1 MSYIL
6 EALQKSEQER
16 QQQAAPTISAVH
28 DGDFIIRRK
37 KIHIAWW
44 FVMVLTI
51 LLVVLLGIIIFRK
64 PAPLATPTTPTNT
77 ANLASAAPANTSVTP
92 TNNQNLPAEVAE
104 SRTQGAP
111 NQTEQNTQNNS
122 QSDSV
127 EQTAV
132 LKTEPSR
139 SQSAIDRLYQS
150 NIDQQ
155 SNVNQQSV
163 AITESPQ
170 SSFQELT
177 QPKVTSVDLTK
188 PQSQASKQT
197 TQSKTAVA
205 TIAEAPKEL
214 IPLIYDLPDAVQSE
228 IPPINY
234 IAHVYSSDASKG
246 FVIINNVKLVP
257 GRQLQDEL
265 YLEKV
270 SQDFIIMNQNGYLF
284 KLPAMTNW
292 DGFSR

>member
-16 QQQAAPTISAVH
+16 QQQATPTISAVH

-64 PAPLATPTTPTNT
+64 PAPLVAPASPTNT
-77 ANLASAAPANTSVTP
+77 TNLASSAPTNTLVTP
-92 TNNQNLPAEVAE
+92 TSNQNPPPRVAE
-104 SRTQGAP
+104 SKVQEVP
-111 NQTEQNTQNNS
+111 NQTAAQNTQDNTA
-122 QSDSV
+122 Q
-127 EQTAV
+127 QTTV
-132 LKTEPSR
+132 LKTEPNR
-139 SQSAIDRLYQS
+139 SQSAIDRLYQAS
-150 NIDQQ
+150 ANQQ
-155 SNVNQQSV
+155 SNANQQSI

-188 PQSQASKQT
+188 PQSQTNKQT
-197 TQSKTAVA
+197 APTKAAVA
-205 TIAEAPKEL
+205 AIEEAPKEL

-257 GRQLQDEL
+257 GRQLQGEL

-292 DGFSR
+292 NGFGR